1 MATEREKTKAQYEE
15 EMRNWAKENGCPE
28 LSEALTL
35 IPHDGLVE
43 TQRKMLAAMSIPK
56 ISRLTATKQAAYATV
71 ARQTWRLNVNLSAFQ
86 DARAKFFRDMLKEVI
101 PKVAHAFVDGAI
113 LGSKAFPAG
122 NPIVQQRILE
132 QTAILDV
139 QAKGGTSVQVNV
151 VVVNEK
157 REQSIKTGLARFGV
171 EVMSDN

>member
-1 MATEREKTKAQYEE
+1 LQ
-15 EMRNWAKENGCPE
+15 
-28 LSEALTL
+28 L
-35 IPHDGLVE
+35 DD
-43 TQRKMLAAMSIPK
+43 
-56 ISRLTATKQAAYATV
+56 
-71 ARQTWRLNVNLSAFQ
+71 FQ
-86 DARAKFFRDMLKEVI
+86 DAIAAFFRDMLKEAI

-122 NPIVQQRILE
+122 NPAVQQRILE
-132 QTAILDV
+132 QTAVLDV
-139 QAKGGTSVQVNV
+139 QTKTGTSVQVNV